1 MLKRA
6 FGGFAKGKIQNYN
19 PAQALVILRGGP
31 MEWVSVRLKA
41 DARLTQSATTI
52 SLGDVS
58 FAYSKEMSQIPRAI
72 NAVSCVA
79 ERRQSAALSTKKYRA
94 SRDVRPLCGLKGS
107 RPSAAKELRFAQ
119 QPLPF
124 GGEKVSPFGDK
135 RYALLRDENR
145 GVFR

>member
-1 MLKRA
+1 MVSTVRLLIGKQQARFA
-6 FGGFAKGKIQNYN
+6 DAYVDTRLSGFAKGNI
-19 PAQALVILRGGP
+19 PFA
-31 MEWVSVRLKA
+31 MF
-41 DARLTQSATTI
+41 

-79 ERRQSAALSTKKYRA
+79 ERRQSAALSAKKYRA

-124 GGEKVSPFGDK
+124 GGEKVSLAGDK